1 MFANRSGQESLFEML
16 FGPQASMA
24 SSFIASDDI
33 HSLKALK
40 ALNPDPSQ
48 LTKLDAG
55 RKNCQKMCSYSFI
68 YYLFIYIKNSLA
80 DNC

>member
-1 MFANRSGQESLFEML
+1 MFANRTGQESLFKML

-33 HSLKALK
+33 HSLKALD
-40 ALNPDPSQ
+40 PDPSQ
-48 LTKLDAG
+48 LTKWDAG
-55 RKNCQKMCSYSFI
+55 MKNCQKMCS
-68 YYLFIYIKNSLA
+68 YLFIYIKNSLA